1 MAIGR
6 RMPPWISDGFSEYA
20 QRLRS
25 GVRLELVEVDTPR
38 RGQNP
43 DLPRIVRE
51 EGARLLQA
59 ACPRC
64 QCLHG
69 PGAPGCGAPRG
80 ELLNRGAAELLAL
93 GHRGRHQEELV
104 ALVLAE
110 YN

>member
-43 DLPRIVRE
+43 DLARIVRE

-59 ACPRC
+59 APS
-64 QCLHG
+64 
-69 PGAPGCGAPRG
+69 GAYRI
-80 ELLNRGAAELLAL
+80 AL
-93 GHRGRHQEELV
+93 DQSGRSYDSES
-104 ALVLAE
+104 LAE
-110 YN
+110 QLEQWMTFWLVIQERLEQT

>member
-43 DLPRIVRE
+43 NLSRIVRE
-51 EGARLLQA
+51 E
-59 ACPRC
+59 
-64 QCLHG
+64 
-69 PGAPGCGAPRG
+69 
-80 ELLNRGAAELLAL
+80 
-93 GHRGRHQEELV
+93 
-104 ALVLAE
+104 
-110 YN
+110 

>member
-43 DLPRIVRE
+43 DLYRIVRE

-59 ACPRC
+59 P
-64 QCLHG
+64 
-69 PGAPGCGAPRG
+69 APTGLPWI
-80 ELLNRGAAELLAL
+80 NPAALTIPSRSQSSWSS
-93 GHRGRHQEELV
+93 G
-104 ALVLAE
+104 
-110 YN
+110 